1 MIERWHDTGTGKTL
15 PGNFQ
20 HCPGILISGLDGVV
34 IIEPRVHGDE
44 RGFFQESWKAS
55 SHSKHGLPVTFSQA
69 NISRSEKGVLRG
81 LHYQYQQPQGKL
93 VSVLEGRVFDVA
105 VDIRPGS
112 ASFGQWTGV
121 ELSAQNHRQLY
132 APEGFAHG
140 FIVLSESALFH
151 YYCTTEYAPQFEVA
165 IAWNDPDI
173 GVKWP
178 CAPQSVSAK
187 DSEAPHLCDLPTE
200 RLPQGVN

>member
-1 MIERWHDTGTGKTL
+1 MRVLQTGL
-15 PGNFQ
+15 E
-20 HCPGILISGLDGVV
+20 GVV

-55 SHSKHGLPVTFSQA
+55 SYSQHGLPAAFSQA

-81 LHYQYQQPQGKL
+81 LHYQYRHPQGKL
-93 VSVLEGRVFDVA
+93 VSVLEGRIFDVA

-112 ASFGQWTGV
+112 VSFGQWAGV
-121 ELSAQNHRQLY
+121 ELSAQSHRQLY
-132 APEGFAHG
+132 VPEGFAHG
-140 FIVLSESALFH
+140 FIVLSDSALFH

-178 CAPQSVSAK
+178 CVPQSVSAR
-187 DSEAPHLCDLPTE
+187 DREAPCLRDIPAE
-200 RLPQGVN
+200 RLAQGVI